1 MKVYTQ
7 TLKYSLQH
15 MRRVSWSDTQ
25 LVSEHYYPKYDYS
38 DYDDIEREEANKN
51 KFMAALA
58 KENSGLSHRLHPSLR
73 HNNDSDGYGYGGF
86 SPTSPSPRNTTS
98 ENSLSS
104 FVPKTL
110 SGHSPQML
118 AGYTDLNPDAHIQAE
133 ENGLPEELET
143 VQEQTDDFYDDFTSS
158 NTAALLW

>member
-1 MKVYTQ
+1 
-7 TLKYSLQH
+7 

-38 DYDDIEREEANKN
+38 DYDDIEREEDNKN
-51 KFMAALA
+51 RFLAALA

-73 HNNDSDGYGYGGF
+73 RNNDTDGYGYGGF
-86 SPTSPSPRNTTS
+86 SPTSPASRSTTT
-98 ENSLSS
+98 ENSLGS

-110 SGHSPQML
+110 SGHSPQMFS
-118 AGYTDLNPDAHIQAE
+118 GYTDPEVKKDDKQAE
-133 ENGLPEELET
+133 QNGLPEELET
-143 VQEQTDDFYDDFTSS
+143 VQEQTDDFYANFTSS